1 VQRSGLGTE
10 LLRRLLQ
17 VGRDE
22 KLRRITADILPQN
35 TVMQRICEKLGFRL
49 EHDFREGLVKA
60 SIDL

>member
-1 VQRSGLGTE
+1 VDAAAGGGTVAAVVA
-10 LLRRLLQ
+10 

-35 TVMQRICEKLGFRL
+35 AVMQRICEKLGFRL

-60 SIDL
+60 SIELT